1 MGKIMQSYCVEITFA
16 SDATIQQEVRALG
29 FTDAINIVVDKVST
43 HVFETIIMVKVWPLA

>member
-1 MGKIMQSYCVEITFA
+1 MGSYCVEITFA

-43 HVFETIIMVKVWPLA
+43 YVFETIVLIKVWPLTE